1 MDHITEILFQL
12 FAILLAAKVGNEIF
26 RRLGQPTVVG
36 EILGGVVAGPAVLGV
51 YEVNA
56 ETTLFAEIGVVLLLF
71 QVGLETRLHDL
82 LRVGGTAFAVGMLGV
97 IFPFAGGFLAA
108 ELAGGD
114 LALAIFLAAAL
125 TATSVGITSNVL
137 RDLGALQTRSGRI
150 ILGAAVI
157 DDVLAIMILSVA
169 TGVAAGSFAVTNIL
183 TLLGVAV
190 LFIGVVVLG
199 GTQILRRRRSLL
211 TDPEFAETPL
221 LPGMI
226 IMLGLAA
233 LASWIGLA
241 AIIGAFLAGM
251 VVGESSE
258 RHALEAEV
266 APVAAFF
273 TPFFFGFIGAQ
284 VDLAGLA
291 NVDTLLLLAGI
302 TALAVATKFVGA
314 FMGAIR
320 QGRDRAAL
328 IGWGMV
334 PRGEVGIVVAGL
346 GLSAGAIESEI
357 YSVVVGMAIA
367 TTLIVPPLL
376 PTLVRR
382 AERDADPSDDEHGPA
397 AGIEDDDGIPGG
409 GAAEMHERTSG
420 SRVRDDAEQV
430 AEPAPTTDPQSPAG
444 TPSPAGTDEDG
455 KRSG

>member
-1 MDHITEILFQL
+1 MDHLTQILIQL
-12 FAILLAAKVGNEIF
+12 FAILVAAKLGNELF

-36 EILGGVVAGPAVLGV
+36 EILGGVIAGPAVFGI

-56 ETTLFAEIGVVLLLF
+56 ETELFAEIGVVLLLF

-82 LRVGGTAFAVGMLGV
+82 LRVGRTALMVGILGV
-97 IFPFAGGFLAA
+97 VLPFAGGFAAA

-114 LALAIFLAAAL
+114 LALAVFLAAAL

-137 RDLGALQTRSGRI
+137 RDLGALRTQSGRI

-169 TGVAAGSFAVTNIL
+169 SGVAAGSFAIANVVS
-183 TLLGVAV
+183 LLVVAI
-190 LFIGVVVLG
+190 LFIGAVVIG
-199 GTQILRRRRSLL
+199 GTRILRRRRSLL
-211 TDPEFAETPL
+211 TDPAFAETPF

-226 IMLGLAA
+226 VMLGLAA
-233 LASWIGLA
+233 LASVIGLA

-291 NVDTLLLLAGI
+291 NVDSLVLLAGI
-302 TALAVATKFVGA
+302 TALAVASKFVGA
-314 FMGAIR
+314 FIGAL
-320 QGRDRAAL
+320 GRGRAKATL

-346 GLSAGAIESEI
+346 GLSEGAIDPGM
-357 YSVVVGMAIA
+357 YSVVVGMAII

-376 PTLVRR
+376 PMLVRR
-382 AERDADPSDDEHGPA
+382 AERGGEPESEDGPA
-397 AGIEDDDGIPGG
+397 AGIEDDDGRRADISAAGG
-409 GAAEMHERTSG
+409 KS
-420 SRVRDDAEQV
+420 
-430 AEPAPTTDPQSPAG
+430 PDP
-444 TPSPAGTDEDG
+444 
-455 KRSG
+455 

>member
-1 MDHITEILFQL
+1 MDHIAEILLQL
-12 FAILLAAKVGNEIF
+12 FAILVAAKIGHEIF

-51 YEVNA
+51 YQINA
-56 ETTLFAEIGVVLLLF
+56 ETELFAEIGVVLLLF
-71 QVGLETRLHDL
+71 QVGVETRLHEL
-82 LRVGGTAFAVGMLGV
+82 LRVGTTALAVGALGV
-97 IFPFAGGFLAA
+97 LLPFGAGFLAA

-114 LALAIFLAAAL
+114 LATAVFLAAAL

-137 RDLGALQTRSGRI
+137 RDLGGLHTRSGRI
-150 ILGAAVI
+150 ILGAAII

-169 TGVAAGSFAVTNIL
+169 TGVAAGSVSAERIVGLVAI
-183 TLLGVAV
+183 AV
-190 LFIGVVVLG
+190 LFIVVVLVG
-199 GTQILRRRRSLL
+199 GTGILRRRRSLL
-211 TDPEFAETPL
+211 TDPEFAETPF

-226 IMLGLAA
+226 VMLGLAA
-233 LASWIGLA
+233 LSAIIGLA

-291 NVDTLLLLAGI
+291 NTESILILLGI
-302 TALAVATKFVGA
+302 TALAVASKFVGA
-314 FMGAIR
+314 VIGALR
-320 QGRDRAAL
+320 QGAWRAVL
-328 IGWGMV
+328 VGWGMV

-346 GLSAGAIESEI
+346 GLSAGAIDSQI
-357 YSVVVGMAIA
+357 YSVVVGMAIL

-376 PTLVRR
+376 PVLLRR
-382 AERDADPSDDEHGPA
+382 AEPRERQEPHQTGGPP
-397 AGIEDDDGIPGG
+397 AGTEDDDGIPAGVAG
-409 GAAEMHERTSG
+409 
-420 SRVRDDAEQV
+420 DA
-430 AEPAPTTDPQSPAG
+430 
-444 TPSPAGTDEDG
+444 
-455 KRSG
+455 

>member
-1 MDHITEILFQL
+1 MDHLTQILLQL
-12 FAILLAAKVGNEIF
+12 FAILLAAKIGNEIF

-36 EILGGVVAGPAVLGV
+36 EILGGVIAGPAVLGV

-56 ETTLFAEIGVVLLLF
+56 ETELFAEIGVVLLLF
-71 QVGLETRLHDL
+71 QVGLETRLADL
-82 LRVGGTAFAVGMLGV
+82 LRVGPTALAVGILGV
-97 IFPFAGGFLAA
+97 ILPFAGGFLAA

-114 LALAIFLAAAL
+114 LTLAVFLAAAL

-137 RDLGALQTRSGRI
+137 RDLGALRTRGGRI
-150 ILGAAVI
+150 ILGAAII

-169 TGVAAGSFAVTNIL
+169 IGVAAGGVDAVRVGS
-183 TLLGVAV
+183 LLVIAL
-190 LFIGVVVLG
+190 LFIGVVVIG
-199 GTQILRRRRSLL
+199 GTQILRRRRALL

-226 IMLGLAA
+226 VMLGLAA
-233 LASWIGLA
+233 LASVVGLA

-258 RHALEAEV
+258 RHALESEV

-291 NVDTLLLLAGI
+291 DVEAILLLVGI

-314 FMGAIR
+314 FIGGIR
-320 QGRDRAAL
+320 QGRWRAAL

-346 GLSAGAIESEI
+346 GLTQGAIDGEI
-357 YSVVVGMAIA
+357 YSVVVGMAII

-376 PTLVRR
+376 PFLVRQ
-382 AERDADPSDDEHGPA
+382 AEREAATSVEGEGPA
-397 AGIEDDDGIPGG
+397 AGIEDDDGIRGEA
-409 GAAEMHERTSG
+409 AAEMHERTAG
-420 SRVRDDAEQV
+420 TRERGEAEAI
-430 AEPAPTTDPQSPAG
+430 AEPKPTTADSRSATSGRHAG
-444 TPSPAGTDEDG
+444 RHDEHHD
-455 KRSG
+455 

>member
-1 MDHITEILFQL
+1 MDHLTLILLQL
-12 FAILLAAKVGNEIF
+12 FAILLAAKLGNEVF

-51 YEVNA
+51 YEINP
-56 ETTLFAEIGVVLLLF
+56 ETELFAEIGVVLLLF

-82 LRVGGTAFAVGMLGV
+82 LRVGGTALAVGVLGV
-97 IFPFAGGFLAA
+97 LLPFAGGFIAA
-108 ELAGGD
+108 ELTGGD
-114 LALAIFLAAAL
+114 LSLAVFLAAAL

-137 RDLGALQTRSGRI
+137 RDLGALSTRGGRI

-169 TGVAAGSFAVTNIL
+169 SGIAAGSFEPGSVIGL
-183 TLLGVAV
+183 VVVAV
-190 LFIGVVVLG
+190 LFVAVVAIG
-199 GTQILRRRRSLL
+199 GTRILSRRRSLL
-211 TDPEFAETPL
+211 TVPEFAETPL

-226 IMLGLAA
+226 VMLGLAA
-233 LASWIGLA
+233 LAASIGLA

-291 NVDTLLLLAGI
+291 NVEALVLLAGI
-302 TALAVATKFVGA
+302 TILAIATKFIGA
-314 FMGAIR
+314 YLGALR
-320 QGRDRAAL
+320 QGRARALL

-346 GLSAGAIESEI
+346 GLSTGAIDSEI
-357 YSVVVGMAIA
+357 YSVVVGMAIL
-367 TTLIVPPLL
+367 TTLVVPPLL
-376 PTLVRR
+376 PRLV
-382 AERDADPSDDEHGPA
+382 A
-397 AGIEDDDGIPGG
+397 
-409 GAAEMHERTSG
+409 AAEGTSDRER
-420 SRVRDDAEQV
+420 E
-430 AEPAPTTDPQSPAG
+430 APPRRTGEGP
-444 TPSPAGTDEDG
+444 
-455 KRSG
+455 

>member
-1 MDHITEILFQL
+1 MDHLTEILLQL
-12 FAILLAAKVGNEIF
+12 FAILVAAKLGNEIF

-36 EILGGVVAGPAVLGV
+36 EILGGVIAGPAVLGV

-56 ETTLFAEIGVVLLLF
+56 ETELFAEIGVVLLLF
-71 QVGLETRLHDL
+71 QVGLETRLHEL
-82 LRVGGTAFAVGMLGV
+82 LRVGSTALAVGILGV
-97 IFPFAGGFLAA
+97 ILPFAGGFVAA

-114 LALAIFLAAAL
+114 LSLAIFLAAAL

-137 RDLGALQTRSGRI
+137 RDLGALRSRSGRI

-169 TGVAAGSFAVTNIL
+169 SGVAAGSFAIGNVL
-183 TLLGVAV
+183 TLLGVAI
-190 LFIGVVVLG
+190 LFIGVVVIG
-199 GTQILRRRRSLL
+199 GTRILARRRSLL
-211 TDPEFAETPL
+211 TDPQFAETPL

-233 LASWIGLA
+233 LASLVGLA

-291 NVDTLLLLAGI
+291 NLDAILLLAGI
-302 TALAVATKFVGA
+302 TALAIGSKFVGA
-314 FMGAIR
+314 FIGAIR
-320 QGRDRAAL
+320 QGRSRAAL

-357 YSVVVGMAIA
+357 YSVVVGMAII
-367 TTLIVPPLL
+367 TTLVVPPFL
-376 PTLVRR
+376 PALVRR
-382 AERDADPSDDEHGPA
+382 AEGDVTATADDEEGPP
-397 AGIEDDDGIPGG
+397 AGIEDDDGVETPLPG
-409 GAAEMHERTSG
+409 
-420 SRVRDDAEQV
+420 
-430 AEPAPTTDPQSPAG
+430 
-444 TPSPAGTDEDG
+444 
-455 KRSG
+455 